1 MKAFSDICKAYTAL
15 SDNDIAIL
23 QEVRRSLAYTADLT
37 SSDVFL
43 DCYSKS
49 GESAVVVWHSRPRWT
64 ASLYKGDVVGQLA
77 LSANEPAVYHALERG
92 VPMHDTKAVTQEG
105 RTVRQDALP
114 VQNNQGQT
122 IAVIIREK
130 DISERIVKEKKFS
143 FLVAERNKAANA
155 PFTPTEDASQVALRE
170 SNHRIKNNLQ
180 LAASMMRMQSRNSPS
195 IDVKEALEV
204 NIQRVLTIASIHDIL
219 TNTGVAGTTELQAL
233 LNRVTQEIICLSQ
246 GSHPI
251 SIQVGGDSVYVPAD
265 TATAAAIVV
274 NELIT
279 NAMMH
284 GYNGGEQG
292 NIKVNIQKGNLTA
305 TISVED
311 DGKGFDTQQ
320 AISGNGLA
328 IVRLMVKDKLGGIF
342 KIKSDANGTKAV
354 FDIILAN

>member
-15 SDNDIAIL
+15 SDGDIAFL

-43 DCYSKS
+43 DCYDKS
-49 GESAVVVWHSRPRWT
+49 GGAAVVVWHSRPRWT
-64 ASLYKGDVVGQLA
+64 ASLYKGDVIGQLA
-77 LSANEPAVYHALERG
+77 LPANEPAVFHAFERG

-114 VQNNQGQT
+114 IQNKQGQT

-130 DISERIVKEKKFS
+130 DISERLVKEKKFS

-155 PFTPTEDASQVALRE
+155 PFTPTEDAAEVALRE
-170 SNHRIKNNLQ
+170 ANHRIKNNLQ
-180 LAASMMRMQSRNSPS
+180 LAASMMRMQVRSSPS
-195 IDVKEALEV
+195 PDVKEALEV

-219 TNTGVAGTTELQAL
+219 TNTGVSGATELQSL
-233 LNRVTQEIICLSQ
+233 LNRVAQEIACLSQ
-246 GSHPI
+246 GSRPI
-251 SIQVGGDSVYVPAD
+251 CIQVGGDSVSVPAD
-265 TATAAAIVV
+265 TATTAAIIV

-279 NAMMH
+279 NAMLH
-284 GYNGGEQG
+284 GYNAGEQG
-292 NIKVNIQKGNLTA
+292 TIKISVQKGNHTA
-305 TISVED
+305 TVSVED
-311 DGKGFDTQQ
+311 DGKGFDTRQ